1 MIESILP
8 ENEAHWLELRKFD
21 ITSTE
26 IAALFDCSPYCT
38 KFELWHRKKKNLAS
52 NFEANERSDWGL
64 FLQDGIAA
72 KFAKDNNWKM
82 KRKLHYI
89 HNTKLKIGASF
100 DYDIEIA
107 TPRSDDKNHFDI
119 EHGLGEVKNVDGL
132 VFKQGWLVE
141 DDYVEAPPHIE
152 LQAQHQM
159 LCSGLPFN
167 YILALIGGNR
177 GEKLYRTPNEKIFS
191 AILRE
196 VELFWK
202 SIEDNVEPEPS
213 EVDSDF
219 ICSLYNSSKEG
230 EILDARGNETISA
243 LAKYYKQCSKEESEA
258 GARKKTVKAK
268 LLPLIGESSKVLVDG
283 GYSISAGMVAETEI
297 EAYTRKGYRR
307 FSVNGK
313 GDE

>member
-8 ENEAHWLELRKFD
+8 DNEAHWLKLREAD

-26 IAALFDCSPYCT
+26 IAALFNCSPYCT
-38 KFELWHRKKKNLAS
+38 KFELFHRKKKNLAS

-64 FLQDGIAA
+64 FLQDGIMA
-72 KFAKDNNWKM
+72 KFAKDNAWNFS
-82 KRKLHYI
+82 RKLSYI

-100 DYDIEIA
+100 DYQIEYKKDNKFEI
-107 TPRSDDKNHFDI
+107 
-119 EHGLGEVKNVDGL
+119 GLAEVKNVDGL

-230 EILDARGNETISA
+230 EILDARENETISA
-243 LAKYYKQCSKEESEA
+243 LASYYKKCQQEESEA
-258 GARKKTVKAK
+258 TARKKAVKAK
-268 LLPLIGESSKVLVDG
+268 LLPLIGEASKVLVDG
-283 GYSISAGMVAETEI
+283 GYSISAGMVAETEVA
-297 EAYTRKGYRR
+297 AYTRKGYRR